1 MNIDEPLR
9 VISTMLADSG
19 KLGLPVGPG
28 RWHILFGSHQRPLLM
43 PAGEFDQQKRWLPFF
58 TGGGLRTL
66 YAMTLLKLNAWMPAM
81 GLLPELK
88 VRGTVHPRAPRRRC
102 PIRPD
107 PRTPGPQAAIQI
119 GTKGPYQ
126 KAAALLI
133 SEQGEGLALAKIAL
147 AESADPMVVAE
158 ANWLRTLRGME
169 DFSGDVPRLL
179 AEGAI
184 ANGRRYVVTS
194 LAPSTNV
201 TTEFTAAHA
210 DFVGRLGRSCM
221 EIIRFDASP
230 CCEQI
235 EHTLAEVTPV
245 LRRSQ
250 TMQFQDALRD
260 CRRLLRD
267 HTGPFVFSQG
277 DFAWW
282 NIRVRPGGIFVFDW
296 EYARRGANPL
306 ADLFHFHLI
315 QRAAAGR
322 VVSMKYLTSV
332 MRRAMTFAREHY
344 PESDWRAPGVSALA
358 LAYLLDVLLYYTRAS
373 GGFDGEERVMQG
385 YWSLVER
392 RSAWMAA

>member
-9 VISTMLADSG
+9 VISDVLAESG

-28 RWHILFGSHQRPLLM
+28 RWHILFGGQQRPLLM
-43 PAGEFDQQKRWLPFF
+43 PAGEFSQQKRWLPYF
-58 TGGGLRTL
+58 TGGRLRTL
-66 YAMTLLKLNAWMPAM
+66 YAMTLLKLNAWVPSMR
-81 GLLPELK
+81 LLPELK
-88 VRGTVHPRAPRRRC
+88 VRGPGRVATRRRC

-107 PRTPGPQAAIQI
+107 SRAPGPQAAIQI

-126 KAAALLI
+126 KASALLI
-133 SEQGEGLALAKIAL
+133 SDRGEGLALAKIAL

-158 ANWLRTLRGME
+158 ANWLRALGGLE
-169 DFSGDVPRLL
+169 EFAGDVPRLL
-179 AEGAI
+179 AEGTI
-184 ANGRRYVVTS
+184 ANGRRYLVTS
-194 LAPSTNV
+194 LAPSTHV
-201 TTEFTAAHA
+201 TTDFTSAHA
-210 DFVGRLGRSCM
+210 DFVARLGRSCM
-221 EIIRFDASP
+221 EIIQFDSSP
-230 CCEQI
+230 CCQFL

-250 TMQFQDALRD
+250 SMELEDALRD
-260 CRRLLRD
+260 CRRLLRG
-267 HTGPFVFSQG
+267 HRGPFVFSQG

-282 NIRVRPGGIFVFDW
+282 NIRTRPGGIFVFDW

-322 VVSMKYLTSV
+322 TVSMKYLASV
-332 MRRAMTFAREHY
+332 LRRAMAFARERY
-344 PESDWRAPGVSALA
+344 PESHWRAPGVSALA

-385 YWSLVER
+385 YWSLIER